1 MIWQHC
7 YTIYVKARHKCNKYA
22 WKEAPHI
29 HTWTAYIVLAKCQR
43 SHLMCSAIQMYIMCV
58 FLWKICCLHT
68 LADSIAVQGI
78 LWLKNSSL
86 PVDLIVLSCKSVQ
99 INYNAVFNTLSSWAL
114 SVWQFSV
121 FWYMYT
127 DLVTIASLSSK
138 SLFVYR
144 LRQICECWLK
154 NPWHLAK

>member
-1 MIWQHC
+1 MCMKGSTSHTYMNCIHC
-7 YTIYVKARHKCNKYA
+7 TCKMSKISFNVFCNTDIHYV
-22 WKEAPHI
+22 
-29 HTWTAYIVLAKCQR
+29 
-43 SHLMCSAIQMYIMCV
+43 CV
-58 FLWKICCLHT
+58 FMEDMLFAYACWFYCRPRYSMTEKFNSL
-68 LADSIAVQGI
+68 SI
-78 LWLKNSSL
+78 
-86 PVDLIVLSCKSVQ
+86 DLIVLWCKIVQ

>member
-1 MIWQHC
+1 MC
-7 YTIYVKARHKCNKYA
+7 MKGSTS
-22 WKEAPHI
+22 
-29 HTWTAYIVLAKCQR
+29 HTYMNCILAKCQR

-58 FLWKICCLHT
+58 FLWKMFFAYACWFYCRPRYSMTEKFNSL
-68 LADSIAVQGI
+68 SI
-78 LWLKNSSL
+78 
-86 PVDLIVLSCKSVQ
+86 DLIVLWCKIVQ

>member
-1 MIWQHC
+1 MKGS
-7 YTIYVKARHKCNKYA
+7 TS
-22 WKEAPHI
+22 
-29 HTWTAYIVLAKCQR
+29 HTYMNCILAKCQR

-58 FLWKICCLHT
+58 FFIEDVVCICLLILLPSKVFYDWKIQQSIDWSHCL
-68 LADSIAVQGI
+68 
-78 LWLKNSSL
+78 LW
-86 PVDLIVLSCKSVQ
+86 CK

-114 SVWQFSV
+114 SVWQFSL

>member
-1 MIWQHC
+1 MC
-7 YTIYVKARHKCNKYA
+7 MKGSTS
-22 WKEAPHI
+22 
-29 HTWTAYIVLAKCQR
+29 HTYMNCILAKCQR

-58 FLWKICCLHT
+58 FLWKMLFAYACWFYCRPR
-68 LADSIAVQGI
+68 GI

-114 SVWQFSV
+114 SVWQFSL

-138 SLFVYR
+138 SSLC
-144 LRQICECWLK
+144 IDS
-154 NPWHLAK
+154 AKFANAD

>member
-1 MIWQHC
+1 MC
-7 YTIYVKARHKCNKYA
+7 MKGSTS
-22 WKEAPHI
+22 
-29 HTWTAYIVLAKCQR
+29 HTYMNCILAKCHR
-43 SHLMCSAIQMYIMCV
+43 SHLMCSSVLQYRCTLCV
-58 FLWKICCLHT
+58 CFYGRCCLHM

-114 SVWQFSV
+114 SVWQFSL

-127 DLVTIASLSSK
+127 DLVTIASLSYK

-154 NPWHLAK
+154 NP

>member
-1 MIWQHC
+1 MCMKGSTSHTYINCKQHTC
-7 YTIYVKARHKCNKYA
+7 KMSKISFNVFCNTDVHYV
-22 WKEAPHI
+22 
-29 HTWTAYIVLAKCQR
+29 
-43 SHLMCSAIQMYIMCV
+43 CV
-58 FLWKICCLHT
+58 FMEDVVCICLLILLPSKRYSMT
-68 LADSIAVQGI
+68 EKFNSLSI
-78 LWLKNSSL
+78 
-86 PVDLIVLSCKSVQ
+86 DLIVLWCKIVQ

>member
-1 MIWQHC
+1 MWRQDISVINMHERKHFTYINELHTC
-7 YTIYVKARHKCNKYA
+7 KMSKISFNVFCNTVHYV
-22 WKEAPHI
+22 
-29 HTWTAYIVLAKCQR
+29 
-43 SHLMCSAIQMYIMCV
+43 CV
-58 FLWKICCLHT
+58 FIEDVVCICLLILLPSKVFYDWKIQQSIDWSHCLF
-68 LADSIAVQGI
+68 I
-78 LWLKNSSL
+78 W
-86 PVDLIVLSCKSVQ
+86 CK

-114 SVWQFSV
+114 SVWQFSL

>member
-1 MIWQHC
+1 MCMKGSTSHTYMNCIHC
-7 YTIYVKARHKCNKYA
+7 TCKMSKISFNVFCNTDVHYV
-22 WKEAPHI
+22 
-29 HTWTAYIVLAKCQR
+29 
-43 SHLMCSAIQMYIMCV
+43 CV
-58 FLWKICCLHT
+58 FIEDVVCICLLILLPSKVFYDWKIQQSIDWSHCL
-68 LADSIAVQGI
+68 
-78 LWLKNSSL
+78 LW
-86 PVDLIVLSCKSVQ
+86 CK